1 MLESSQPGQVVSQFM
16 QPCTSHCAPDDALD
30 VSLESLRSSKLPLL
44 PVLKDG
50 RLAGLLTS
58 ENVLEA
64 IIFRRA
70 LSRRLPPPIPQP
82 A

>member
-1 MLESSQPGQVVSQFM
+1 MS
-16 QPCTSHCAPDDALD
+16 AAD
-30 VSLESLRSSKLPLL
+30 VKKNAQDRMTKSLETLRGSKLPLL

-64 IIFRRA
+64 IMFRRA
-70 LSRRLPPPIPQP
+70 LSRRLPPPVPQP